1 MSYDLEDMLLLLL
14 SIKHTN
20 SSFFVMQ
27 HLSYGTVG
35 DLCVEALREGL
46 IVESRKKLQLT
57 ERGLSFIEQTNDKLG
72 RKGIERQIARMPDVV
87 IEKIS
92 IDDIYLPDRI

>member
-1 MSYDLEDMLLLLL
+1 M
-14 SIKHTN
+14 
-20 SSFFVMQ
+20 
-27 HLSYGTVG
+27 
-35 DLCVEALREGL
+35 

-72 RKGIERQIARMPDVV
+72 RKGVERQIARMPDVV

>member
-35 DLCVEALREGL
+35 DLCAEAIREGL

-57 ERGLSFIEQTNDKLG
+57 EQGLSFIERANDKLG
-72 RKGIERQIARMPDVV
+72 RKGIDRFIAHIPDVM

-92 IDDIYLPDRI
+92 IDDIYLPDRM